1 MEGVLDAAVAF
12 SCPIVGG
19 DVTSSPVAMVDV
31 AVTGLVPRGGAM
43 RRSGIEVGDQL
54 FVTGVL
60 GASAAG
66 LRQLQAG
73 AGGDTVA
80 TGAHRRPVPR
90 LAAGSAA
97 REAGVRAA
105 MDLSDGL
112 GVDLDRM
119 ARASGVGIELDL
131 VPVAPG
137 ATEADALG
145 GGEDYELVLATST
158 PGRLLAA
165 FEQAGLTVPIAI
177 GVAVEDESR
186 RTLSGEPLDA
196 AGWRHDVA

>member
-1 MEGVLDAAVAF
+1 M
-12 SCPIVGG
+12 
-19 DVTSSPVAMVDV
+19 
-31 AVTGLVPRGGAM
+31 
-43 RRSGIEVGDQL
+43 
-54 FVTGVL
+54 
-60 GASAAG
+60 
-66 LRQLQAG
+66 
-73 AGGDTVA
+73 
-80 TGAHRRPVPR
+80 
-90 LAAGSAA
+90 
-97 REAGVRAA
+97 RAA